1 MSEILAVIE
10 ILTVIK
16 ILTVIP
22 SEARDLAWE
31 WLGGCGVGP
40 SLRSG

>member
-1 MSEILAVIE
+1 MKRGKEAWLR
-10 ILTVIK
+10 LP
-16 ILTVIP
+16 LIP

-31 WLGGCGVGP
+31 WIETGLPDP